1 MHIRDTAWG
10 LWVHSKH
17 LIHVCYYFII
27 LFIPHF
33 TIYKSPYE
41 GSNYVQHMNEML
53 QPWSTIYLHL
63 LANTANSNWEI
74 LTLREILQNAMGRI
88 CLERMRPNSLGNT
101 KD

>member
-1 MHIRDTAWG
+1 
-10 LWVHSKH
+10 
-17 LIHVCYYFII
+17 
-27 LFIPHF
+27 
-33 TIYKSPYE
+33 
-41 GSNYVQHMNEML
+41 MNEML

-101 KD
+101 KDQSNPAWSRSCNSAISGVLS